1 MHHPLFTNAKSYKF
15 PSNPVLNGSVVV
27 DTVGINTTVS
37 CAAPASFTLN
47 TPSSGNYTIQSTSAQ
62 GCQNT
67 ATFNPSDSEQQYGVV
82 PVSNCG
88 SASSVSFQPVMFWF
102 FHLNAQ
108 QQPEARG
115 VFCQPTITIFNIKA
129 SASLNNGSLTGVTVK
144 GRYAL
149 SNNVTGSPLNGQAY
163 NG

>member
-1 MHHPLFTNAKSYKF
+1 M
-15 PSNPVLNGSVVV
+15 VV

-149 SNNVTGSPLNGQAY
+149 SSNVTGSPLNGQAY